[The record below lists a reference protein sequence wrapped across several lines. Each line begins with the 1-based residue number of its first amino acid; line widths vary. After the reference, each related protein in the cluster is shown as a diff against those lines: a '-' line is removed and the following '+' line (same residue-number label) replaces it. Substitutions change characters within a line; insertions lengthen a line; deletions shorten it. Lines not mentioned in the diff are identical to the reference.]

1 MRIILLTSTL
11 AAIIL
16 AAIATPAHAQIFGGD
31 DPIKVL
37 AEKATYE
44 GGLTILV
51 GDVDV
56 TQGVARIRSDTMNI
70 YRAEADSE
78 TTGSLQLGAV
88 NRIDAKGN
96 FHYTTPDNDVTGDR
110 GVYERDKGIITV
122 TGNVKVKQP
131 GGNTASTDKLVYNV
145 NTETIR
151 FSGQCQGDDCSG
163 RPTIRIGN

>member
-1 MRIILLTSTL
+1 MRVILSALILT
-11 AAIIL
+11 AISV
-16 AAIATPAHAQIFGGD
+16 PAQAQVFGGD
-31 DPIKVL
+31 EPIKVL
-37 AEKATYE
+37 AEQATYE
-44 GGLTILV
+44 GGLTVLI

-70 YRAEADSE
+70 YRSEANGE
-78 TTGSLQLGAV
+78 TGGSLKLGAV
-88 NRIDAKGN
+88 NRIDARGN

-131 GGNTASTDKLVYNV
+131 GGNTATTDKLVYNV
-145 NTETIR
+145 KTETIR
-151 FSGQCQGDDCSG
+151 FSGKCQGSDCSG